1 MDIKLPSSSG
11 ETSLWEEHLIFLQI
25 AAQRDV
31 SVKIVVN
38 AATQH
43 WELQRAAALIK
54 SVDRSIP
61 LIIQPETAAD
71 LTIKISPLALFEL
84 QEIAADII
92 PDVRIIPQTH
102 RFIGL
107 L

>member
-1 MDIKLPSSSG
+1 MDLKLPSSSG
-11 ETSLWEEHLIFLQI
+11 EPDLWEDHRHFLEI
-25 AAQRDV
+25 AVQKDV

-38 AATQH
+38 TSTRH
-43 WELQRAAALIK
+43 WEIQRAVAIIK
-54 SVDRSIP
+54 AVSEDIP

-71 LTIKISPLALFEL
+71 LTLGISPLGLFEL
-84 QEIAADII
+84 QELAADSL

-102 RFIGL
+102 RYIGL